1 MLLRNL
7 RKVFNE
13 TRLEDIDLTK
23 TQPCKYIVYME
34 QGNPSQG

>member
-7 RKVFNE
+7 QKVFTE
-13 TRLEDIDLTK
+13 PRLEEMDLTK